1 MKPIISIIIS
11 MHNAETVI
19 ERCLDS
25 LCDQTIKNLEIIVID
40 DNSDDNSY
48 EKASVYKSKCSK
60 FLLLQNSE
68 RIDFRALKYNGLRH
82 ATADIIGFLDAGDH
96 VEKTYYEKMLNA
108 IKKADADIVCGDVIA
123 SGRHPEGDFLD
134 KKQTI
139 KNDEE
144 PIIINPVS
152 AASDKNAPFM
162 IAKLFRKSIVST
174 YSENVHD
181 DISFAFMAFAKA
193 KKIVYTPHNYYYRT
207 NISIGH
213 VGASLVSVE
222 MAECLSKTAT
232 KILSDEKIH
241 SELVKVMYGQNIW
254 LILSDILSNQDNR
267 ERWLEECYNNLKFIE
282 VLENNSYLD
291 NYISVKSW
299 GEQRFILNLVRLF
312 INKEFN
318 KMTQLFDQYG
328 YAPYYYLPR
337 VSIVIP
343 VYNGSN
349 YLEAAIES
357 ALMQKYPDLEVIVVN
372 DGSQDN
378 GATENIARSF
388 GDRIKYYYKDN
399 GGVAS
404 ALNYGIEHMTGEYF
418 SWLSHDDLYKNNK
431 ILKQI
436 EALQNLEDKRTIVVC
451 GYELVNEN
459 LEKLYDVNLR
469 DIYTKEEV
477 EKPLFAVFRGGIN
490 GCGTL
495 IHKSHFERVGM
506 FNIDLLTTQDYDLW
520 FRIMRGQKI
529 CYLAENYV
537 LSRSHEAQDSKKL
550 FDKHIMECNQ
560 LWINLLEQLCDE
572 EKKIISGTLLQ
583 FYYDEKKFFE
593 TLPYAEVVNYLEVK
607 LLDLLK
613 ESLKRK
619 EPIDF
624 ELLCKLICVKEE
636 NVKLNHL
643 IETIS
648 NNVKKCAIILSDNT
662 YSDIGIQKTLWEM
675 KTCMSDFRLFYV
687 ILSEK
692 KQELEWIKNNSI
704 MFISE
709 KNIIALPKL
718 LKLINVDMCVI
729 SDDECVQYS
738 MYSKF
743 TSIGIRTVAWK
754 TKKHWIFDNKNLMKS
769 CVEQITISS
778 NVDLTIWID
787 SESALIDS
795 QINKNVVH
803 IPLISQNEDNKDTVK
818 QSWMWVFL
826 NEYGK
831 MKNDIYECDSEIM
844 KIMIKKYEEVIIEKS
859 NEILLS
865 TDKNV
870 VQYKSDDDNWEER
883 YYNVINSTSWKLT
896 RPIRKLVDKVRDM
909 KFREGI
915 K

>member
-60 FLLLQNSE
+60 FLLLQNNE
-68 RIDFRALKYNGLRH
+68 KIDFRALKYNGLRY
-82 ATADIIGFLDAGDH
+82 ATADFIGFLDAGDY

-108 IKKADADIVCGDVIA
+108 IKKMDADIAYGDVTLAGSDSKIGYL
-123 SGRHPEGDFLD
+123 SDVYLN
-134 KKQTI
+134 I
-139 KNDEE
+139 KDDEE
-144 PIIINPVS
+144 PIIIKPVS
-152 AASDKNAPFM
+152 AASDKKAPLM

-174 YSENVHD
+174 CPENVYD
-181 DISFAFMAFAKA
+181 DISFAFLVFTNA
-193 KKIVYTPHNYYYRT
+193 KKIVYIPHNYYYRT
-207 NISIGH
+207 NIS
-213 VGASLVSVE
+213 VEYEGAKSVNIE
-222 MAECLSKTAT
+222 ITERLSRAAT
-232 KILSDEKIH
+232 QILSDDKIH
-241 SELVKVMYGQNIW
+241 SELVRAMYGQNIW
-254 LILSDILSNQDNR
+254 SILNSILSNQDNR
-267 ERWLEECYNNLKFIE
+267 ERYLEECYDNLKFIE

-291 NYISVKSW
+291 YDMSVKSW
-299 GEQRFILNLVRLF
+299 GEQRFILKLIRLF
-312 INKEFN
+312 VKKEFD
-318 KMTQLFDQYG
+318 KMIQLFDQYG
-328 YAPYYYLPR
+328 HAPYYYLPR

-357 ALMQKYPDLEVIVVN
+357 ALVQKYPNLEVMVVN

-388 GDRIKYYYKDN
+388 GDRIKYYYKEN

-404 ALNYGIEHMTGEYF
+404 ALNFGIEHMTGEYF

-436 EALQNLEDKRTIVVC
+436 EALQDLEDKRTIVVC

-469 DIYTKEEV
+469 DLYTKEEV
-477 EKPLFAVFRGGIN
+477 ERPLFAVFRGGIN

-506 FNIDLLTTQDYDLW
+506 FNVDLLTTQDYDLW

-550 FDKHIMECNQ
+550 FDKHIVECNQ
-560 LWINLLEQLCDE
+560 LWIGLLEQLSDE
-572 EKKIISGTLLQ
+572 EKKMISGTLLH
-583 FYYDEKKFFE
+583 FYYDEKNFFE
-593 TLPYAEVVNYLEVK
+593 TLPYTEVVNYLEVK

-624 ELLCKLICVKEE
+624 EFLCKLICVKEE

-643 IETIS
+643 RETIS
-648 NNVKKCAIILSDNT
+648 NNVKKCAVVLSDNT
-662 YSDIGIQKTLWEM
+662 YSDTSIQNTLWEM
-675 KTCMSDFRLFYV
+675 ESCMSNFQLFYV
-687 ILSEK
+687 VLSEK

-704 MFISE
+704 ILISE
-709 KNIIALPKL
+709 KNILALPKL

-743 TSIGIRTVAWK
+743 TSIGIRTVAWR
-754 TKKHWIFDNKNLMKS
+754 TKKHWILDNENLLKS
-769 CVEQITISS
+769 CVEQITISL
-778 NVDLTIWID
+778 NVDLTIWVD

-795 QINKNVVH
+795 QKNKNVVH
-803 IPLISQNEDNKDTVK
+803 IPLISQNEDNKDIVK

-831 MKNDIYECDSEIM
+831 IKNYIYECDSEIM

-859 NEILLS
+859 NEILLN

-896 RPIRKLVDKVRDM
+896 RPIRKLVDKIRDM
-909 KFREGI
+909 KAVI